1 MKRALLFLAGMAFA
15 VSAVTAQGP
24 LELVKATTERMLSAL
39 EANKQTIRDR
49 PETIYDLV
57 DEIVLPHFDFQTMA
71 RSVLGKHWRRASAQQ
86 RERFVE
92 EFRTLLVRTY
102 ASSLAEYSG
111 EDVVYLPVR
120 GDLAGGEV
128 TVRTEIQQQSG
139 FPIPVDYR
147 LERTDGEW
155 KVTDVVID
163 NLDLV
168 LNYRTSFAQEI
179 GRLGLDR
186 VIDNLAERNRQAA
199 S

>member
-1 MKRALLFLAGMAFA
+1 MKHAALLLAGMAFA
-15 VSAVTAQGP
+15 ASATAAQGP
-24 LELVKATTERMLSAL
+24 LELVKATTESMLSAL

-49 PETIYDLV
+49 PETLYDLV
-57 DEIVLPHFDFQTMA
+57 DEIVLPHFDFQAMA
-71 RSVLGKHWRRASAQQ
+71 RSVLGKYWRRASARQ

-111 EDVVYLPVR
+111 QDVEYLPVR
-120 GDLAGGEV
+120 GNETADEV

-147 LERTDGEW
+147 LERTDAGW

-186 VIDNLAERNRQAA
+186 VIENLAERNRQAA